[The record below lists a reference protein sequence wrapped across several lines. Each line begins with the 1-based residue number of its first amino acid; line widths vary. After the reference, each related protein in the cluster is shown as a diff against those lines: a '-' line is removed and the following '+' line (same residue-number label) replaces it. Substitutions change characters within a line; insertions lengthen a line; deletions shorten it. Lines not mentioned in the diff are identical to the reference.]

1 MKRIRILLS
10 VSILCC
16 CLLSIAQ
23 SANDYVSQAIKMEQA
38 KNEVAALDKYKKA
51 LLIDKNNV
59 EALCGASFMCSRIGN
74 REKDEAK
81 KKAFFNT
88 AKLFAE
94 QALKLNA
101 NSSRANYIMAVAMGR
116 MALISGS
123 KDKVAASRDI
133 KKHADLAVK
142 LDPKNSGAWH
152 VLGKYNYEVSN
163 LNFAERGAAKILF
176 GGLPPGDNK
185 TAIKCYE
192 KCKSIDGTYLINLH
206 DLALAYKQDDQLEKA
221 KETLKLAVSLN
232 ERFQDDASI
241 KAACQKLLKEWK

>member
-1 MKRIRILLS
+1 MVQ
-10 VSILCC
+10 VSC
-16 CLLSIAQ
+16 
-23 SANDYVSQAIKMEQA
+23 VRG
-38 KNEVAALDKYKKA
+38 V
-51 LLIDKNNV
+51 
-59 EALCGASFMCSRIGN
+59 GN
-74 REKDEAK
+74 REKDDSK

-101 NSSRANYIMAVAMGR
+101 NSSRANYVMAVAMGR
-116 MALISGS
+116 MAMISGS

-133 KKHADLAVK
+133 KKYADHAIK
-142 LDPKNSGAWH
+142 IDPKNSSAWH

-192 KCKSIDGTYLINLH
+192 KCKSLDGTFIMNLL
-206 DLALAYKQDDQLEKA
+206 DLGISYHKNDQVEKA
-221 KETLKLAVSLN
+221 KETLKLAVSLH

-241 KAACQKLLKEWK
+241 KASCQKLLKEWK